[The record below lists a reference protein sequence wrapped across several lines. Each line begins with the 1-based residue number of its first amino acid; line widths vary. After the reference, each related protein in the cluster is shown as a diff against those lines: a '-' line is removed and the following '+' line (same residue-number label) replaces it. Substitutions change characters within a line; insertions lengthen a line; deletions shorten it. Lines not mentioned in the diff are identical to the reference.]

1 MISLSDTLPAGISK
15 KRFCELMNINRSTL
29 YYKPKGES
37 EENLKYMEEMDKYS
51 IDHPTAGVL
60 TMVNMFAILG
70 IIVNPKRIRR
80 LMRKMGLEAIYPQ
93 KCLSKG
99 GRPKYF
105 HPYLL
110 RGMAITRPNQVW
122 STDISYIP
130 MKGGFMYLYAVID
143 VYSRFIV
150 GWRLS
155 NTLSA
160 SNCYEL
166 IKDCVRMYGA
176 PEIVNSDQGSQYT
189 TKEWEELLKSYGIKI
204 SMDGRGRC
212 KDNIWIERF
221 WRTIKQEWIYL
232 NPADT
237 VDELRRGIA
246 NYIAFYNYKR
256 PHQSLKSL
264 IPAMEYGLVA

>member
-189 TKEWEELLKSYGIKI
+189 TKEWEEQLKSYGIKI
-204 SMDGRGRC
+204 SMDGRGRY

-221 WRTIKQEWIYL
+221 WRTIKQEWVYL

>member
-1 MISLSDTLPAGISK
+1 
-15 KRFCELMNINRSTL
+15 MNINRSTL

-37 EENLKYMEEMDKYS
+37 EENLKYMEKMDKYS
-51 IDHPTAGVL
+51 IDHPAAGVL

-70 IIVNPKRIRR
+70 ITVNPKRIRR
-80 LMRKMGLEAIYPQ
+80 LMRKMGLEATYLQ

-99 GRPKYF
+99 G
-105 HPYLL
+105 
-110 RGMAITRPNQVW
+110 
-122 STDISYIP
+122 
-130 MKGGFMYLYAVID
+130 
-143 VYSRFIV
+143 
-150 GWRLS
+150 RLS

-176 PEIVNSDQGSQYT
+176 PEIINSDQGSQYT
-189 TKEWEELLKSYGIKI
+189 TKEWEDLLKSYGIKI

-221 WRTIKQEWIYL
+221 WRTIKQEWVYL

-237 VDELRRGIA
+237 VEELRRGIV

-256 PHQSLKSL
+256 PHQRLKSL